1 MVTEV
6 GWLQF
11 LLGMNEQLFG
21 WNIAPRKPRPAL
33 KNQLGVF
40 SKCRFWFCRIGVRAP
55 AFFMQ
60 FQVLLVL
67 LAQVHD

>member
-6 GWLQF
+6 GWLQL

-40 SKCRFWFCRIGVRAP
+40 SKCRFWFCRIGV
-55 AFFMQ
+55 
-60 FQVLLVL
+60 
-67 LAQVHD
+67 